1 MAYVAVSEHSRRF
14 RFPDHAWWNERS
26 VRRPIPRYRIDRR
39 PHDALEYGTDVESI
53 VRRMVERVVERFDP
67 ISVWLFGSIARGNCN
82 KHSDVDLLIIMPEGT
97 DRKTAE
103 LDQHRVQCT
112 AAMLPK
118 DVQVKKLDRFQRTVD
133 DLGAIQH
140 MVRKHGVML
149 YG

>member
-1 MAYVAVSEHSRRF
+1 MASVAVSEHSRRF
-14 RFPDHAWWNERS
+14 HFPDRTWWNERS

-53 VRRMVERVVERFDP
+53 VRRMVERVVDRFYP
-67 ISVWLFGSIARGNCN
+67 ISVWLFGSMARGDCN
-82 KHSDVDLLIIMPEGT
+82 RHSDVDLMVIMPEGT

-103 LDQHRVQCT
+103 LDIMAELRGS
-112 AAMLPK
+112 MLPK
-118 DVQVKKLDRFQRTVD
+118 DVLVNTPDTFQRTVD
-133 DLGAIQH
+133 DLGTVQH

>member
-1 MAYVAVSEHSRRF
+1 MCRF
-14 RFPDHAWWNERS
+14 RFPDHAWWDKRS

-67 ISVWLFGSIARGNCN
+67 IAVWLFGSIARGDCN
-82 KHSDVDLLIIMPEGT
+82 RHSDVDLMIIMPEGT

-103 LDQHRVQCT
+103 LGIMAELRGS
-112 AAMLPK
+112 MLPK
-118 DVQVKKLDRFQRTVD
+118 DVLVDTPDTFRRAAD
-133 DLGAIQH
+133 DLGTVQH
-140 MVRKHGVML
+140 VVRKYGVML

>member
-1 MAYVAVSEHSRRF
+1 MASVAVSEHSRRF
-14 RFPDHAWWNERS
+14 HFPDHTWWNERS

-53 VRRMVERVVERFDP
+53 VRRMVERVVDRFDP
-67 ISVWLFGSIARGNCN
+67 ISVWLFGSMARGDCN
-82 KHSDVDLLIIMPEGT
+82 KYSDVDLMVIMPEGT

-103 LDQHRVQCT
+103 LDIMAELRGS
-112 AAMLPK
+112 MLPK
-118 DVQVKKLDRFQRTVD
+118 DVLVTTPDTFQRTVD
-133 DLGAIQH
+133 DLGTVQH